1 VPFVDVVNTMLDESL
16 PLTVSE
22 FEEWGNPKIAAE
34 AEYMLSYS
42 PYDNIKATAY
52 PAMYVRSGVN
62 DAQVLV
68 HEPAK
73 FVAKLR
79 AVATGK
85 APIVFS
91 VNMGAG
97 HAGAANRYDHLRE
110 TATQWA
116 WMLAQLGI
124 TK

>member
-1 VPFVDVVNTMLDESL
+1 MLDESL

-22 FEEWGNPKIAAE
+22 FEEWGNPKVAAQG
-34 AEYMLSYS
+34 EYMLSYS

-52 PAMYVRSGVN
+52 PAMYIRSGLN
-62 DAQVLV
+62 DSQVLV

-79 AVATGK
+79 ATK
-85 APIVFS
+85 TDTHPIVFS

-97 HAGAANRYDHLRE
+97 HAGAANRYDALHE
-110 TATQWA
+110 SAIQMA
-116 WMLAQLGI
+116 WLLGQLGI
-124 TK
+124 DK